1 MKNEKTQ
8 TQKYKT
14 ISMKLYNT
22 KMYKHF
28 FFIIL
33 VSEMEATGL
42 I

>member
-1 MKNEKTQ
+1 MKKTQ

-28 FFIIL
+28 FL
-33 VSEMEATGL
+33 SYLYVKWKQRD
-42 I
+42 